1 MPETMNVRIG
11 ERNYQVEVSGERVFV
26 NGVPVNVGGVHL
38 DAQGGLSFR
47 AGANIMKAVLD
58 IGPRESF
65 VSFNGHEFT
74 LSTETERDRLLRKMA
89 GVSTEQHHHAEI
101 RASMPGMVVRI
112 NVQPGTSVEKGHA
125 VLILEAM
132 KMENEIRS
140 PADSIVREIHVKP
153 GQTVEKGDLL
163 MVLD

>member
-1 MPETMNVRIG
+1 MNIRIG

-38 DAQGGLSFR
+38 DGNGGLSFQ
-47 AGANIMKAVLD
+47 AGAAVMKAVLD
-58 IGPRESF
+58 MGPRENYVF
-65 VSFNGHEFT
+65 FNGHEFS

-101 RASMPGMVVRI
+101 RASMPGMVIRL
-112 NVQPGTSVEKGHA
+112 NVEPGTAVQKGHP

-153 GQTVEKGDLL
+153 GQAVEKGDLL